1 MDASR
6 RPDDGRKLHMKPQR
20 HHWIALVAVGV
31 LGSLPMGSVA
41 TAQDATGSEAPSPA
55 ASGETSMLVSQEQAD
70 AVTAELTAVIDLDS
84 SDPLLDSQAIDA
96 IATSPVG
103 LSLAYLVTEFVG
115 DPAVEPA
122 MNAVVA
128 GLVELPA
135 ANGSNPWMAA
145 SSGRDLL
152 RLMVDRFLQW
162 GTFLPEISGDQDN
175 GLYDIEQIA
184 WLVYMNPAGQQFVQ
198 GTDPVTGDP
207 LATGQK
213 FMKDFT
219 VQRGEFMWSPASTA
233 MIEQWVADPRIEIE
247 DYQKTQAD
255 EYTSFND
262 FFARQITVDEDTQT
276 IPSRPAT
283 MPLSEY
289 PDRDYIVVAPTDC
302 VMNAL
307 VQVLADDTDY
317 VRQTLQN
324 PLDYNTVLD
333 VKGMP
338 IRLDRL
344 LGSLDD
350 DIKQEF
356 VGGTGLSCVLMPNT
370 YHHFHAPVN
379 GTVIHA
385 EVVPGDTFGIYD
397 FPNWAPT
404 DGNVGRA
411 GTDFGG
417 FEAFQR
423 GVIVIEVNYHD
434 VDGNEQTG
442 YVASVPVGL
451 ATIGSV
457 ALDDDVKPG
466 LEVTRGYTRL
476 GNFYY
481 GGSLDI
487 LLFSKDLATGAVQT
501 RLGNQIAVFDI
512 GSSPAVD

>member
-1 MDASR
+1 MRSH
-6 RPDDGRKLHMKPQR
+6 RPDY
-20 HHWIALVAVGV
+20 LVALLAAAMLMVLPLGGV
-31 LGSLPMGSVA
+31 ALGQEANESETPTA
-41 TAQDATGSEAPSPA
+41 TDGAATG
-55 ASGETSMLVSQEQAD
+55 MLVSQEQAD
-70 AVTAELTAVIDLDS
+70 AIQAELTGLIDLDS
-84 SDPLLDSQAIDA
+84 ADPLLGSEAIEA

-103 LSLAYLVTEFVG
+103 PSLAYLVSEFVV

-128 GLVELPA
+128 GLVELPV
-135 ANGSNPWMAA
+135 ANGPNPWLAA

-152 RLMVDRFLQW
+152 RLMVDVFLQW

-175 GLYDIEQIA
+175 GLYDIEQAA
-184 WLVYMNPAGQQFVQ
+184 WLVYLNPAGQQFVQ

-207 LATGQK
+207 LEVGEK

-247 DYQKTQAD
+247 DYQKTEAG
-255 EYTSFND
+255 EYSSFND
-262 FFARQITVDEDTQT
+262 FFARQITVDEETQT

-289 PDRDYIVVAPTDC
+289 PERDYIVVAPTDC

-307 VQVLADDTDY
+307 VQVLVSDTDI
-317 VRQTLQN
+317 VRQTLEN
-324 PLDYNTVLD
+324 PLQYNTVLD
-333 VKGMP
+333 VKGIPLRM
-338 IRLDRL
+338 DRL

-350 DIKQEF
+350 DLKQEF

-379 GTVIHA
+379 GTIVHS
-385 EVVPGDTFGIYD
+385 EVVAGDTFGIFD

-411 GTDFGG
+411 GTDFGQY
-417 FEAFQR
+417 EVFQR
-423 GVIVIEVNYHD
+423 GVIVIEVKYQD
-434 VDGNEQTG
+434 VDGNELTG
-442 YVASVPVGL
+442 YVASIPVGL

-457 ALDDDVKPG
+457 VLDDAVEPG
-466 LEVTRGYTRL
+466 LEVTRGFTRL

-487 LLFSKDLATGAVQT
+487 LLFSEGLASAAVQT
-501 RLGNQIAVFDI
+501 RLGNQIAVFDV
-512 GSSPAVD
+512 GSSPPVN

>member
-1 MDASR
+1 M
-6 RPDDGRKLHMKPQR
+6 
-20 HHWIALVAVGV
+20 AL
-31 LGSLPMGSVA
+31 LA
-41 TAQDATGSEAPSPA
+41 TAIVVAPVAAQSEAPSTAPA
-55 ASGETSMLVSQEQAD
+55 DDGQA
-70 AVTAELTAVIDLDS
+70 AAIRTELTGLIHPDAP
-84 SDPLLDSQAIDA
+84 DPLLDTATIEA
-96 IATSPVG
+96 IAESPVG
-103 LSLAYLVTEFVG
+103 PSLAYLVSEFIV
-115 DPAVEPA
+115 DPRVEPA

-128 GLVELPA
+128 GLTDLPVA
-135 ANGSNPWMAA
+135 QGPNPWKAA

-152 RLMVDRFLQW
+152 QLMVDRFLQW

-175 GLYDIEQIA
+175 GLYDIEQAA
-184 WLVYMNPAGQQFVQ
+184 WLVYLNPAGQQFVQ
-198 GTDPVTGDP
+198 GTDPVTGEA
-207 LATGQK
+207 LEVGQR

-219 VQRGEFMWSPASTA
+219 IQRGEFMWSPESTA
-233 MIEQWVADPRIEIE
+233 MIEQWVSDPRIEIE
-247 DYQKTQAD
+247 DYQRTEAS

-262 FFARQITVDEDTQT
+262 FFARQITVDEETGT

-289 PDRDYIVVAPTDC
+289 PERDYIVVAPTDC

-307 VQVLADDTDY
+307 VQVLVDDADI
-317 VRQTLQN
+317 VRQTLDN
-324 PLDYNTVLD
+324 PLQYNTVLD
-333 VKGMP
+333 VKGIPLRM
-338 IRLDRL
+338 DVL

-350 DIKQEF
+350 DIKQAF

-385 EVVPGDTFGIYD
+385 EVLEGDTFGIFD

-417 FEAFQR
+417 FEVFQR
-423 GVIVIEVNYHD
+423 GVIVIEVTYED
-434 VDGNEQTG
+434 VDGNELTG
-442 YVASVPVGL
+442 YVASIPVGL

-457 ALDDDVKPG
+457 VLDEDVAPG

-487 LLFSKDLATGAVQT
+487 LLFSEGLATGAVQT
-501 RLGNQIAVFDI
+501 RLGNQIAIFDI